1 MQDLITVV
9 VPVYNVS
16 SYLDRCID
24 SLLAQTYQN
33 LDIILVND
41 GSTDNSGELC
51 DTYAKKDARIR
62 VAHKENGGLSS
73 ARNVGISMAL
83 GKYIGFVDS
92 DDWVTE
98 DMFEYLHS
106 LLTDNHA
113 DIAVSNLTRCK
124 SVSDANKIMKYHKE
138 SSINIYSQEEYI
150 KKFMKIDSQTIEYY
164 AWNKLYKKEL
174 LTSKQYPDGKT
185 AEDVL
190 GTFKALLSA
199 NRIVQSNKVTYFYYV
214 NPTSITASFS
224 EKKANDLLYVW
235 DEVVKLSKDNELY
248 HSWAILNRKRID
260 FTILFQIA
268 IAKNYM
274 ELIRNKEF
282 IFPIV
287 NRLKENSS
295 TLLGINIST
304 SRKLLIRLFCANY
317 IFFSKILNLIF
328 NLKQ

>member
-16 SYLDRCID
+16 NYLDRCMD

-62 VAHKENGGLSS
+62 VVHKDNGGLSS

-98 DMFEYLHS
+98 DMFEYLHG
-106 LLTDNHA
+106 LLTGNCA
-113 DIAVSNLTRCK
+113 DVAVSNLVRCK
-124 SVSDANKIMKYHKE
+124 SVSDANKIMKSHKE
-138 SSINIYSQEEYI
+138 SSIKTYSQEEYI

-190 GTFKALLSA
+190 GTFKALLNA

-248 HSWAILNRKRID
+248 HSWAILNRARID

-268 IAKNYM
+268 VAKNYM
-274 ELIRNKEF
+274 KLIRDEEF
-282 IFPIV
+282 VYSII
-287 NRLKENSS
+287 NRLKVNKYK
-295 TLLGINIST
+295 LLSMNLSLL
-304 SRKLLIRLFCANY
+304 RKLLIRLFCFNY
-317 IFFSKILNLIF
+317 SFSSRIINFIIKL
-328 NLKQ
+328 